1 MKGLPPT
8 AVRLPAAL
16 AVLALGAALALAA
29 CAGEPDEARA
39 PVRPLILIGIDGAEW
54 TVIERLWAAGELPA
68 LRALAER
75 GTRAAL
81 ATDYGSS
88 PVIWTTI
95 ATGRRPAEH
104 GIRDFVVPTAQG
116 DVPVSSDTRR
126 VPALWNMAS
135 AAGRRVAV
143 VGWWASWPAEEVE
156 GVVVSDRA
164 LQEDERR
171 AWPPALEA
179 AIDAAAAAEPAGWDL
194 EQIAQRRDHVT
205 ARLARDLAAE
215 GFDLTLVYFRGVDI
229 ESHNHWRWF
238 EPDGF
243 PPPGRPV
250 SEAERRALAERIPAV
265 YRATDRAIGEIVA
278 AAPPD
283 ANVLVVSDH
292 GFLAADEEEVQL
304 MFDLDAV
311 LERLGW
317 LERTREGGVDLDRS
331 RVHAHASPH
340 HERDQRVRF
349 GRAVP
354 EARREEIKARL
365 AEDLERVTWG
375 GGEPVFRLRAARPPE
390 RRTGADLIVV
400 VRRWGA
406 TPEVLI
412 DGEPFAGAVLQLGR
426 ISGTHHRHT
435 AGILIA
441 AGTDLAPGA
450 PVEGI
455 SILDL
460 APTVLYGLGLPVAED
475 FAGRPWTELYTADF
489 RRRHPV
495 GRIAT
500 WGTREPGE
508 VTRSKADQEL
518 IDELGALG
526 YLR

>member
-1 MKGLPPT
+1 MKNLPP
-8 AVRLPAAL
+8 AAGRFPAA
-16 AVLALGAALALAA
+16 LALGAALALAA
-29 CAGEPDEARA
+29 CAGEPAGSRA

-95 ATGRRPAEH
+95 ATGRRPAVH
-104 GIRDFVVPTAQG
+104 GIVDFVVPTAQG
-116 DVPVSSDTRR
+116 DVPVSSDSRR

-135 AAGRRVAV
+135 ASGRRVAV

-171 AWPPALEA
+171 AWPPELEA

-205 ARLARDLAAE
+205 ARLARDLVAE
-215 GFDLTLVYFRGVDI
+215 GFELTLVYFRGVDI

-243 PPPGRPV
+243 PPPD
-250 SEAERRALAERIPAV
+250 SAITEAERRALAERIPAV

-292 GFLAADEEEVQL
+292 GFLPAAKEETQIL
-304 MFDLDAV
+304 FDLDAV

-317 LERTREGGVDLDRS
+317 LERTPGGGVDLDRS
-331 RVHAHASPH
+331 KIHAHASPP
-340 HERDQRVRF
+340 HERNQRVRF

-354 EARREEIKARL
+354 EARREELEARF
-365 AEDLERVTWG
+365 AEDLERVTWA
-375 GGEPVFRLRAARPPE
+375 GGEPVFQLREARPPE
-390 RRTGADLIVV
+390 RRTGADLVVV

-406 TPEVLI
+406 TPEVRI
-412 DGEPFAGAVLQLGR
+412 DGELFAGAVLHLGR

-441 AGTDLAPGA
+441 AGPDLEPGA

-455 SILDL
+455 SIHDL

-475 FAGRPWTELYTADF
+475 FAGRPWTELYTAEF
-489 RRRHPV
+489 RQSHPV
-495 GRIAT
+495 ARIAS

-508 VTRSKADQEL
+508 VARSKADREL